1 MPYPPGGANDI
12 VARIYANALQKE
24 LGQPFVIENR
34 AGAGGEIGAESV
46 AKASSDGYTLLF
58 GAIGSLAIHAVIP
71 AQRPT
76 YELAK
81 AFVGVSMGASVP
93 LALAVR
99 QALPAD
105 NVPALL
111 SLAKGKPGGLTYG
124 SAGNGSTQHLTTEF
138 FRQRT
143 NIPIVHVP
151 YKGSAPAVNDRLGG
165 QIDLVIETLPALS
178 AQMGSDRIKIL
189 AVTSGKR
196 AAALPNVPTL
206 DEAGV
211 KGFEVST
218 MYGLLAPRTTP
229 HDVVER
235 LSAAMQA
242 AGARADVKAQLAK
255 QGADVRTSSPEE
267 TDALIKKEVE
277 KWSGVVRTANL
288 N

>member
-143 NIPIVHVP
+143 DIPIVHVP

>member
-111 SLAKGKPGGLTYG
+111 SLAKGKARW
-124 SAGNGSTQHLTTEF
+124 SHLWI
-138 FRQRT
+138 RR
-143 NIPIVHVP
+143 
-151 YKGSAPAVNDRLGG
+151 
-165 QIDLVIETLPALS
+165 
-178 AQMGSDRIKIL
+178 
-189 AVTSGKR
+189 
-196 AAALPNVPTL
+196 
-206 DEAGV
+206 
-211 KGFEVST
+211 
-218 MYGLLAPRTTP
+218 
-229 HDVVER
+229 
-235 LSAAMQA
+235 
-242 AGARADVKAQLAK
+242 
-255 QGADVRTSSPEE
+255 
-267 TDALIKKEVE
+267 
-277 KWSGVVRTANL
+277 
-288 N
+288 